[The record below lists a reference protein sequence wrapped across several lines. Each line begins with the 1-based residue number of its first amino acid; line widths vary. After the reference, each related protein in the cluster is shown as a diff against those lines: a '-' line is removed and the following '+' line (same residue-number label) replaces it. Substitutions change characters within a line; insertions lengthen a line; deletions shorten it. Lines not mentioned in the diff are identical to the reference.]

1 MLANPNGEQFVD
13 YTQDG
18 CKDWRSGFAML
29 TIDRGKLLM
38 PELVQ
43 VWDEEK
49 GEVQFRGKIWG
60 V

>member
-1 MLANPNGEQFVD
+1 
-13 YTQDG
+13 
-18 CKDWRSGFAML
+18 ML
-29 TIDRGKLLM
+29 TYDRGQLLL